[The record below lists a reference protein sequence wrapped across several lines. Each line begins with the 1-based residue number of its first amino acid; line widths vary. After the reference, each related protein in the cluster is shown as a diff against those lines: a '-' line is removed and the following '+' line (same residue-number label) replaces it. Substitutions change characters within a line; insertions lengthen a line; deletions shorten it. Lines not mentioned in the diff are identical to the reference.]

1 MKEFRLSTSADRVT
15 GISIAAATI
24 VCLGLLV
31 SSLCDQLGLMILCGL
46 FFTN

>member
-24 VCLGLLV
+24 VCLVCWFLLCV
-31 SSLCDQLGLMILCGL
+31 ISWA
-46 FFTN
+46 